1 MTTQPLDLLSRL
13 RPAPRSLDAWF
24 LANVGLLA
32 LFFLLFGSRFVLAPG
47 LGVEFDLPSIA
58 GARVAAKTTT
68 HQITVRRSGQILAD
82 DGIVTIKQ
90 LAEWLKREKASTPH
104 PTLLVLA
111 SVGVPSNGLA
121 EIVSVAQTAGYA
133 VVWGALEPPAPER
146 RTSP

>member
-1 MTTQPLDLLSRL
+1 MTTQPLDLISRL
-13 RPAPRSLDAWF
+13 RPVPRSFDVWF

-47 LGVEFDLPSIA
+47 LGVEFELPLIA
-58 GARVAAKTTT
+58 GARVAATTTT

-90 LAEWLKREKASTPH
+90 LAEWLRKEKASTPR

-111 SVGVPSNGLA
+111 SVGVPSDSLA
-121 EIVSVAQTAGYA
+121 EIVSVAQSAGYA
-133 VVWGALEPPAPER
+133 VVWGALEPAVSER
-146 RTSP
+146 RTAP